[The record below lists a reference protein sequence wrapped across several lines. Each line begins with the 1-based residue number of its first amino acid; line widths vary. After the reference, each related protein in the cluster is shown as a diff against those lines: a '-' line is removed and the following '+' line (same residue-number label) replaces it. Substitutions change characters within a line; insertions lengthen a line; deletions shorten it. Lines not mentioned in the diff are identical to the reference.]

1 MCGYKNIGGGKYLS
15 PDNPAYNNRL
25 FGLVYFVCIIH
36 DAKLVSL
43 ASLVFENDRVDSL
56 TETPVVKLKLLRAEV
71 RV

>member
-1 MCGYKNIGGGKYLS
+1 MQVMPLIRVECVAIKNIGGGKYLS

-43 ASLVFENDRVDSL
+43 ASLVFENDKQS
-56 TETPVVKLKLLRAEV
+56 
-71 RV
+71 

>member
-1 MCGYKNIGGGKYLS
+1 MYGYKSIGGGKYLS

-43 ASLVFENDRVDSL
+43 ASLAFESDKQS
-56 TETPVVKLKLLRAEV
+56 
-71 RV
+71 